1 MNTAPDE
8 NFQSLK
14 SKLEG
19 LKRAYLAGA
28 DVYSEFEVTARNAA
42 QVYNAE
48 AARVAKQFGR
58 RARTVT
64 AAGLMR

>member
-8 NFQSLK
+8 NFQTLK
-14 SKLEG
+14 AKLDS

-28 DVYSEFEVTARNAA
+28 DVYSEFEATARKAA